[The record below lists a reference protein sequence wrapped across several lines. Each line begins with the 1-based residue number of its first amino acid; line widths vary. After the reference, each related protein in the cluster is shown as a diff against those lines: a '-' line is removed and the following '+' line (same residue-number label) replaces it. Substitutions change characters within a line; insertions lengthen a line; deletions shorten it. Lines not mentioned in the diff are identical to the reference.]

1 MQADNLNA
9 GLSQTIVA
17 MITSNMQRTGHP
29 SRITVPLSSPAARMS
44 GLKTDS
50 VIMTDNLVTIHNR
63 EIDRT
68 IGKWADWAALDAALR
83 ATLGIR

>member
-1 MQADNLNA
+1 
-9 GLSQTIVA
+9 
-17 MITSNMQRTGHP
+17 
-29 SRITVPLSSPAARMS
+29 
-44 GLKTDS
+44 
-50 VIMTDNLVTIHNR
+50 MTDNLVTIHNR